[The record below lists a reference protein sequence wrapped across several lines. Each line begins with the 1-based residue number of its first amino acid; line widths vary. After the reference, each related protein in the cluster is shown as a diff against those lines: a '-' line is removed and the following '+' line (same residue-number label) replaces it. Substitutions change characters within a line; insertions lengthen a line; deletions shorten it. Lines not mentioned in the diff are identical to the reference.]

1 MEKKIVVN
9 EAALDSAVSSL
20 QYPKAS
26 LEGAGMQGKDRG
38 AEGTVRKQIGGL
50 LEV

>member
-1 MEKKIVVN
+1 MGGAGGEKKGVEKKIIVVN

-26 LEGAGMQGKDRG
+26 MEGAGMQGKGRG
-38 AEGTVRKQIGGL
+38 G
-50 LEV
+50 